1 MKRFLIVILTFALVC
16 NAAQARKVTGTVQSG
31 KEKLSGVIV
40 TDGKNFTE
48 TRKGKFAFD
57 IEDDSE
63 FVFIVTPA
71 GYTADFSSGVPA
83 FYIPADGCSKFNFE
97 LQKLGEAGDYSLIA
111 VEILSARL
119 KSSSRSSRAS
129 LCRTSARPPRVLRTL
144 RPE

>member
-1 MKRFLIVILTFALVC
+1 MLAFIG
-16 NAAQARKVTGTVQSG
+16 NAAEARKVTGTVKCG

-48 TRKGKFAFD
+48 TRKGKFAFN
-57 IEDDSE
+57 IEDDAE

-97 LQKLGEAGDYSLIA
+97 LQKLGDAGNYSLIA
-111 VEILSARL
+111 VRN
-119 KSSSRSSRAS
+119 SRQN
-129 LCRTSARPPRVLRTL
+129 LCKTSARPSRVLRMLQLESYLETSAGTT
-144 RPE
+144 